1 MVSGLKGIGRADG
14 VTGGCSRNWS
24 PQPRGERPCDTGGWK
39 SPRPR
44 QSWRG
49 DSGCSFNVRCSEMAH
64 TRPDAIRRRSRS
76 EIMSSSE
83 VTLLFAGV
91 AALHSRA
98 SGRAWDLEDQL
109 HTCPVPLTLSRLL
122 AKVLL
127 PVGSV
132 SFLCPPRTRPVSL
145 QTASISGAVGIS
157 SSDSCSHPWDPC
169 QDSALS
175 LPMLPWTEA
184 ARCSGLT

>member
-1 MVSGLKGIGRADG
+1 MTQGVGSRPGRVRAGG
-14 VTGGCSRNWS
+14 VTQAAHSM
-24 PQPRGERPCDTGGWK
+24 
-39 SPRPR
+39 
-44 QSWRG
+44 
-49 DSGCSFNVRCSEMAH
+49 SGVQKWLTHGQMPYA
-64 TRPDAIRRRSRS
+64 DARVQRS
-76 EIMSSSE
+76 SSSE

-109 HTCPVPLTLSRLL
+109 HTCPVPLTLSRSL

-145 QTASISGAVGIS
+145 QTASISGAVGFS
-157 SSDSCSHPWDPC
+157 SSSH
-169 QDSALS
+169 QLQ
-175 LPMLPWTEA
+175 
-184 ARCSGLT
+184 

>member
-1 MVSGLKGIGRADG
+1 MVSGLKGVGRADG

-64 TRPDAIRRRSRS
+64 TWPDAIRRRSRS

-109 HTCPVPLTLSRLL
+109 HTCPVPLTLSRSL

-145 QTASISGAVGIS
+145 QTASISGAVGFS
-157 SSDSCSHPWDPC
+157 SSSH
-169 QDSALS
+169 QLQ
-175 LPMLPWTEA
+175 
-184 ARCSGLT
+184 